1 MYRKQVQLPALDD
14 QKSHKAWM
22 LNMTT
27 PKSQLMIDSRN
38 TNFRHGLGD
47 WRLYLAVSLLV
58 IASVPLQIFAVPG
71 FEVTPALVLA
81 PLGLL
86 LFKSDDKLSLSV
98 ILFMAFSGVLAL
110 IGTTGHDGIS
120 RNLLGAAS
128 FTSGAPYF
136 LVGMLLANRLFAL
149 ERLCQLFIP
158 SAILMVCVFLTDIY
172 IFNGDLLKVSSYS
185 SISYVSNESSFIDS
199 FFPFYGKYAVITL
212 ATIAMLVG
220 CLSLAATQS
229 FGKKV
234 VSIAVLLCSTTL
246 IFISFSLWTRQ
257 VMLGIVI
264 FYIALIALAFNRRE
278 TWISIAFFLALLVP
292 WASGMINESRAPGE
306 GVNASS
312 FGIYKMFRAV
322 GNIQSGNLDDL
333 STGRMAIYREAIDKI
348 NPEIFV
354 AGCGFCNL
362 KDVMGFQFSSLHNV
376 FMTAVYKG
384 GIFYALVYCGTAF
397 VSLILLW
404 FFKKSFARDVVMA
417 AVASIALQGA
427 VNDTLYFQ
435 VVPAILFAIAGFCAV
450 NYCVRGS
457 SRLQPMQS

>member
-1 MYRKQVQLPALDD
+1 MNDAQ
-14 QKSHKAWM
+14 
-22 LNMTT
+22 NTT
-27 PKSQLMIDSRN
+27 
-38 TNFRHGLGD
+38 FRHGLGD
-47 WRLYLAVSLLV
+47 WRLYLAISLLI
-58 IASVPLQIFAVPG
+58 IASVPVQIFAVPG

-81 PLGLL
+81 PLGFL
-86 LFKSDDKLSLSV
+86 LFKSDDRLSLAV
-98 ILFMAFSGVLAL
+98 VLFMGFCGVLAL
-110 IGTTGHDGIS
+110 IGMTGSEGVF

-128 FTSGAPYF
+128 FSSGAPYF
-136 LVGMLLANRLFAL
+136 FVGMLLSRRQFTL
-149 ERLCQLFIP
+149 ERLCQLLVP
-158 SAILMVCVFLTDIY
+158 SAILMTCVFVADIY
-172 IFNGDLLKVSSYS
+172 VVNGDLLKVSSYS
-185 SISYVSNESSFIDS
+185 STSYVSNETSFVDS

-229 FGKKV
+229 FGRKIF
-234 VSIAVLLCSTTL
+234 SIAVLLCSTTL

-257 VMLGIVI
+257 VMLGIVV
-264 FYIALIALAFNRRE
+264 FYIALIVLAFNKRE

-292 WASGMINESRAPGE
+292 WASGMISESRTPSE

-312 FGIYKMFRAV
+312 FGIYKMFRAF

-333 STGRMAIYREAIDKI
+333 STGRMAIYREALDKI
-348 NPEIFV
+348 DPEIFV

-384 GIFYALVYCGTAF
+384 GIFYALIYCGTAF
-397 VSLILLW
+397 VSLVLLW
-404 FFKKSFARDVVMA
+404 FSKRSFARDVVMA

-435 VVPAILFAIAGFCAV
+435 VVPAILFAITGFCAV
-450 NYCVRGS
+450 NYYARGS
-457 SRLQPMQS
+457 SRLSSMQN